1 MNFAEVKDIL
11 LDEDYIDNIV
21 SRNEVQYAG
30 KEYSLVVHCDLIL
43 RERNV
48 PVVLCVPYD
57 WEIKLFDF
65 YVRDYKSF
73 PFIPHVENQGK
84 ICLYDLEGVLIDTQF
99 DGLLRQC
106 FRQAAD
112 VLSTGLS
119 GDNRNDFIA
128 EFDAYWQKNPDCGTV
143 RFAVPE
149 EKKSTRIY
157 YEYKMRNSTDK
168 VLFANAEV
176 KGSGVLRD
184 WDIKGT
190 MHRGVYIYVETKEYV
205 YPPDPRQIDLNTYI
219 NGLLNIIELSELEGL
234 FKRDDKPFLIFE
246 IRQPNGI
253 STFLS
258 IYTKQGHLTES
269 KGHYKF
275 ENDSILFPLQVV
287 RIDKSYLMNRVESG
301 INPLRNL
308 NVLIVGAGSIGGYLA
323 SFLAKTGCEHMTI
336 VDYQLFLEENI
347 YRHVLDKSS
356 VGHYKAEAL
365 AKKIHGEVPSV
376 FISVREDHIE
386 NALREGSLDF
396 TDYDVIFSVT
406 GNHNINRWINKTVVN
421 SGVPIPVI
429 YAWNEPLDVGFHLA
443 IVRVDR
449 EGTFEDLF
457 RRDEIT
463 GQLYDV
469 TSYCAK
475 NQKVTRNMAG
485 CGGSYIPYG
494 SEVSIMSATAA
505 IDMLKRYVTGRIG
518 NNEVVSYKGDGLY
531 FAKAGFVTSKIFDE
545 QNELVNRRNISELL

>member
-157 YEYKMRNSTDK
+157 YEYKVFR
-168 VLFANAEV
+168 
-176 KGSGVLRD
+176 
-184 WDIKGT
+184 
-190 MHRGVYIYVETKEYV
+190 
-205 YPPDPRQIDLNTYI
+205 
-219 NGLLNIIELSELEGL
+219 
-234 FKRDDKPFLIFE
+234 KR
-246 IRQPNGI
+246 
-253 STFLS
+253 
-258 IYTKQGHLTES
+258 
-269 KGHYKF
+269 
-275 ENDSILFPLQVV
+275 
-287 RIDKSYLMNRVESG
+287 
-301 INPLRNL
+301 
-308 NVLIVGAGSIGGYLA
+308 
-323 SFLAKTGCEHMTI
+323 
-336 VDYQLFLEENI
+336 
-347 YRHVLDKSS
+347 
-356 VGHYKAEAL
+356 
-365 AKKIHGEVPSV
+365 
-376 FISVREDHIE
+376 
-386 NALREGSLDF
+386 
-396 TDYDVIFSVT
+396 
-406 GNHNINRWINKTVVN
+406 
-421 SGVPIPVI
+421 
-429 YAWNEPLDVGFHLA
+429 
-443 IVRVDR
+443 
-449 EGTFEDLF
+449 
-457 RRDEIT
+457 
-463 GQLYDV
+463 
-469 TSYCAK
+469 
-475 NQKVTRNMAG
+475 
-485 CGGSYIPYG
+485 
-494 SEVSIMSATAA
+494 
-505 IDMLKRYVTGRIG
+505 
-518 NNEVVSYKGDGLY
+518 
-531 FAKAGFVTSKIFDE
+531 
-545 QNELVNRRNISELL
+545 